1 MRAVVY
7 SEPERLT
14 VADVP
19 DPSPGP
25 GQVVVRPTLTGVCG
39 TDLHLHRG
47 EFFAAF
53 PLTPGHEI
61 TGVVT
66 ALGDDVRDV
75 RVGQPV
81 VVDNASACGR
91 CPRCER
97 GEPLFCP
104 RFSSLGVNAPGGF
117 AEAVLVGAHKLHDAE
132 GI

>member
-1 MRAVVY
+1 MRSATCSPHTVISCAAAMSPPIGSDRYSSPCYVAGASRTTSTGGWPMRAVVY

-14 VADVP
+14 VADAP

-66 ALGDDVRDV
+66 ALGD
-75 RVGQPV
+75 
-81 VVDNASACGR
+81 
-91 CPRCER
+91 
-97 GEPLFCP
+97 
-104 RFSSLGVNAPGGF
+104 
-117 AEAVLVGAHKLHDAE
+117 
-132 GI
+132 